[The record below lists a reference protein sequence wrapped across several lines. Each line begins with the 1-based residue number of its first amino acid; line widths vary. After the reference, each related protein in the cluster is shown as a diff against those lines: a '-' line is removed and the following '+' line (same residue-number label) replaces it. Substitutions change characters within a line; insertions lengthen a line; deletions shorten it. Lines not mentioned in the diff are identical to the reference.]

1 MNMNILENNGI
12 AFIGSSGF
20 GKSTILKSINRMN
33 NLVESF
39 HKKGQIILEGNDIY
53 DNYDE
58 YKLRK
63 EEWFFKEQILFQNQ
77 FMII

>member
-1 MNMNILENNGI
+1 MNILENNGI
-12 AFIGSSGF
+12 AFIGPSGF

-63 EEWFFKEQILFQNQ
+63 EE
-77 FMII
+77 